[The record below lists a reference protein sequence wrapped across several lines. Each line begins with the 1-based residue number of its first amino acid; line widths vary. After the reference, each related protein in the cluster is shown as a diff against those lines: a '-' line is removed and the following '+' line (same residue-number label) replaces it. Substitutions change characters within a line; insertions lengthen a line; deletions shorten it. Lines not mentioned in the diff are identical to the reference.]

1 MPFLSNDLLAALPR
15 VRRYARILTEDAER
29 ADELVQEMLSR
40 ARLIEPESPSGATLV
55 VRLFAI
61 LRSTYLDEFAPGRPR
76 APLPNGRARELTAT
90 ADAES
95 TGSAIEA
102 NAPRSNDL
110 LTQLLRL
117 PLENREVLVLVAVER
132 MSYDEIATLLAI
144 PLATVL
150 ARLTQAR
157 ESFRAAAFGPL
168 QSPKSAR

>member
-15 VRRYARILTEDAER
+15 LRRYARVLTEDADR

-40 ARLIEPESPSGATLV
+40 ARQIEPESPSGATLV
-55 VRLFAI
+55 VRLFSI

-76 APLPNGRARELTAT
+76 GPLPNRRAQESTSTAE
-90 ADAES
+90 AES
-95 TGSAIEA
+95 TGGAIEA
-102 NAPRSNDL
+102 NAPRANDL

-132 MSYDEIATLLAI
+132 MSYDDIGTLLAI

-157 ESFRAAAFGPL
+157 ESFRAAALGPL